1 MIEGERSVC
10 GGSPSSFLY
19 LKEEKYKLEVKVR
32 PRVKDEVKGK
42 TGQGRKVDLESDV
55 TSMSLQ
61 CQALSEVGH
70 RSPSRIEEE
79 THVNIL
85 ENLRV
90 R

>member
-1 MIEGERSVC
+1 M

-42 TGQGRKVDLESDV
+42 TGQGRRVDLESDV

-85 ENLRV
+85 KNLRV